1 MISRLVEAKPEELRS
16 YLEEAAGISKYKE
29 KRRETELRL
38 KHTKDNLNRL
48 NDVMKEITS
57 QLGKLER
64 QAKAAKDYK
73 ELKDN
78 ERNLKLNLLNLR
90 WNNYNK
96 QIEVLDLD
104 ISKKNIE
111 YEKQK
116 SLITSKDKSIE
127 ETRVQRA
134 SEQDLFN
141 SSQADFYHIGS
152 EIARCEKDIEH
163 SEETESSRLKSIDD
177 LIKSIKNLKQNHL
190 VEKERIIGIEK
201 SIAGKNKDLSET
213 TRKLLQANEEKVNA
227 NNALQNWQ
235 QKYN

>member
-1 MISRLVEAKPEELRS
+1 MYKRQVFLGTGLGPRSYAIIEQGMISRLVEAKPEELRS

-78 ERNLKLNLLNLR
+78 ERSLKLNLLSLK

-96 QIEVLDLD
+96 DIQALDLD
-104 ISKKNIE
+104 ISKNNIE
-111 YEKQK
+111 QEKQK
-116 SLITSKDKSIE
+116 SLITGKDK
-127 ETRVQRA
+127 
-134 SEQDLFN
+134 
-141 SSQADFYHIGS
+141 
-152 EIARCEKDIEH
+152 
-163 SEETESSRLKSIDD
+163 
-177 LIKSIKNLKQNHL
+177 LI
-190 VEKERIIGIEK
+190 
-201 SIAGKNKDLSET
+201 
-213 TRKLLQANEEKVNA
+213 
-227 NNALQNWQ
+227 
-235 QKYN
+235 